1 VKLQFHQ
8 TIYIHSRVIKR
19 VPMSEENQNEDEIT
33 EKIKIMATDDE
44 KIKSFGELLTNDS
57 SRTILQLLFN
67 EELTALQI
75 TEKTGISLQL
85 VKYHIIKLQDLGVVK
100 VTKIEKN
107 SKSQDMKFY
116 SASKFSMVIVPP
128 KYSKKTKESKLL
140 VRSFKHIY
148 KIAGF
153 GIAAGLSGLLS
164 LATLQQNNR
173 VPLELDS
180 GKETQQTS
188 LQEVDGGFQSSIEE
202 YGAEDVAAKTV
213 DDSLA
218 AVPSAEPVPEVS
230 LDYTLEETLEI
241 QKRSIEASEA
251 NPAAG
256 SGTPMFDF
264 GDVAITLIIIAIIF
278 GGLATFF
285 FLKSIKQSKQK
296 QIA

>member
-1 VKLQFHQ
+1 
-8 TIYIHSRVIKR
+8 
-19 VPMSEENQNEDEIT
+19 MSEENKNEDEIT
-33 EKIKIMATDDE
+33 EKIKIIATDDV

-57 SRTILQLLFN
+57 SRSILQLLFN

-75 TEKTGISLQL
+75 SEKTGISLQL

-100 VTKIEKN
+100 VTKTEKN

-128 KYSKKTKESKLL
+128 KYSEKTKESKLL

-148 KIAGF
+148 KIAGL
-153 GIAAGLSGLLS
+153 GIATGISGLMSLS
-164 LATLQQNNR
+164 LVQQDNR
-173 VPLELDS
+173 VPVEFES

-188 LQEVDGGFQSSIEE
+188 LQDMDGSFQASVEE
-202 YGAEDVAAKTV
+202 SGAEDIATKTG
-213 DDSLA
+213 DDALA
-218 AVPSAEPVPEVS
+218 PAPSAEPEAS
-230 LDYTLEETLEI
+230 LDYTLEEALEI

-264 GDVAITLIIIAIIF
+264 GDLAITFIIITIIF
-278 GGLATFF
+278 GGLAAFF
-285 FLKSIKQSKQK
+285 FIKSIRQSKQK

>member
-1 VKLQFHQ
+1 MKLQFYQ
-8 TIYIHSRVIKR
+8 TIYIYSKAIQRIL
-19 VPMSEENQNEDEIT
+19 MSEENKNEDEIT
-33 EKIKIMATDDE
+33 EKIKIIATDDD

-75 TEKTGISLQL
+75 ADKTGISLQL

-100 VTKIEKN
+100 VTKVEKN

-128 KYSKKTKESKLL
+128 KYSEKTKESKLL

-164 LATLQQNNR
+164 LATLQQ
-173 VPLELDS
+173 D
-180 GKETQQTS
+180 TQIYSPQD
-188 LQEVDGGFQSSIEE
+188 QDGGFQASTEE
-202 YGAEDVAAKTV
+202 SKVAEDVALDA
-213 DDSLA
+213 L
-218 AVPSAEPVPEVS
+218 EPESSQAPEPIPETS
-230 LDYTLEETLEI
+230 QDAYTLEEALEL
-241 QKRSIEASEA
+241 QARRIEAAEA
-251 NPAAG
+251 NPASG
-256 SGTPMFDF
+256 SGTSIFDF
-264 GDVAITLIIIAIIF
+264 GDLTITLIILAVIF
-278 GGLATFF
+278 GGFAVFF
-285 FLKSIKQSKQK
+285 FIKSIRHSKRK

>member
-1 VKLQFHQ
+1 
-8 TIYIHSRVIKR
+8 
-19 VPMSEENQNEDEIT
+19 MSEENKDQEEIT
-33 EKIKIMATDDE
+33 EKIKIMATDDD

-75 TEKTGISLQL
+75 AEKTGISLQL

-100 VTKIEKN
+100 VTKTEKN

-128 KYSKKTKESKLL
+128 KYSEKTKESKLL

-148 KIAGF
+148 KIAGL
-153 GIAAGLSGLLS
+153 GIAAGLSGLMSLS
-164 LATLQQNNR
+164 MLQQNTS
-173 VPLELDS
+173 VPDELES

-188 LQEVDGGFQSSIEE
+188 LQDMDGGFQAAVEESSV
-202 YGAEDVAAKTV
+202 EDVASKIG
-213 DDSLA
+213 DESLSA
-218 AVPSAEPVPEVS
+218 APSAESVPEPS
-230 LDYTLEETLEI
+230 IGYTLEEALEI

-256 SGTPMFDF
+256 SGTPIFDF
-264 GDVAITLIIIAIIF
+264 GDLAITFIIFAIIF
-278 GGLATFF
+278 GGLAAFF
-285 FLKSIKQSKQK
+285 FIKSIKQSKQK
-296 QIA
+296 QLA